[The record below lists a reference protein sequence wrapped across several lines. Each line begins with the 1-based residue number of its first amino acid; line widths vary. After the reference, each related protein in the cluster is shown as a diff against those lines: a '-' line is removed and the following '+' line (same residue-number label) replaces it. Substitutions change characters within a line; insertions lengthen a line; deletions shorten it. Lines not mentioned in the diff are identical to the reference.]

1 MHFCPPLSIMGGG
14 SAALFLST
22 PLSCHIMSG
31 SLYVVATPIG
41 NLEDMTYR
49 AARILAEVDLIAAED
64 TRHTRKLLNHFQIT
78 TPLISYYREKESQ
91 RSETLVARMLAGE
104 QVALVSDAG
113 TPGISDPGAILV
125 SKARAAGLA
134 IIPIPGPSAVSAAV
148 SCAGLESGSFLFI
161 GFAPVK
167 SAQRNQLLQS
177 LTDSIYPLVFY
188 ESPHRIQRFI
198 KSAEQI
204 LGDRKLLWA
213 REISKKFE
221 DIQETSLS
229 TLAATITDEKIRGE
243 LVLIIHPGSQVVPR
257 GESIE
262 EILRWYRAN
271 SELSMKDVCKKVS
284 SDMGV
289 SRSDVYQRALVIWD
303 KVNLHD

>member
-1 MHFCPPLSIMGGG
+1 MP
-14 SAALFLST
+14 
-22 PLSCHIMSG
+22 G

-49 AARILAEVDLIAAED
+49 AVRILGEVDLIAAED
-64 TRHTRKLLNHFQIT
+64 TRHTRKLLNHFQIN
-78 TPLISYYREKESQ
+78 TPLISYYREKEFQ

-104 QVALVSDAG
+104 NVALVSDAG
-113 TPGISDPGAILV
+113 TPGISDPGSILV
-125 SKARAAGLA
+125 QRSRTAGLA
-134 IIPIPGPSAVSAAV
+134 VIPIPGPSALSAAV
-148 SCAGLESGSFLFI
+148 SCAGLEPGSFIFI
-161 GFAPVK
+161 GFAPGR
-167 SAQRNQLLQS
+167 SAQRKQLLQS

-198 KSAEQI
+198 KSAEEL
-204 LGDRKLLWA
+204 LGDRKVLWA

-229 TLAATITDEKIRGE
+229 TLAASIDDEKIRGE
-243 LVLIIHPGSQVVPR
+243 LVIIIHPGSPVVPG

-262 EILRWYRAN
+262 EILHWYQAN

-289 SRSDVYQRALVIWD
+289 SRSNVYQRALAIWD
-303 KVNLHD
+303 KVNLND